1 MMLQEAVQKYA
12 DVNSGSQVSVEDFAS
27 LYPIFHF
34 DVSRHKEKLRNLAA
48 DSSLEISKSF

>member
-34 DVSRHKEKLRNLAA
+34 DVSRHKDKLRNLAA